1 MVSIKFY
8 NSKTVK
14 EKFPEYDA
22 DSLAVI
28 SGDKEDVSKLMSYL
42 EASYIDFFGSQGT
55 VKFMIKDF
63 KEFVVMFRKIY
74 KFYKKDKKELEV
86 RFS

>member
-14 EKFPEYDA
+14 EKFPEYEA

-42 EASYIDFFGSQGT
+42 EASYVDFFGSQGT

-63 KEFVVMFRKIY
+63 KEFIVMLRKIY
-74 KFYKKDKKELEV
+74 KFYKKDKRELEV